1 MKALLAKTDD
11 TNSLAL
17 DEDQKMFWV
26 SLLTRG
32 RWVLKMQAAKKTG
45 KLVAGDSGIGR
56 CCLSMTFAA
65 GCSFRVCRIDVASSH
80 EILKYKFRL

>member
-1 MKALLAKTDD
+1 LKALLVKTDG

-32 RWVLKMQAAKKTG
+32 CWVVKDAGSKENWQAC
-45 KLVAGDSGIGR
+45 GR
-56 CCLSMTFAA
+56 RFRDRQMLPEYDLCGRLFFPCLPN
-65 GCSFRVCRIDVASSH
+65 
-80 EILKYKFRL
+80 

>member
-1 MKALLAKTDD
+1 LKAPVAKTDG

-32 RWVLKMQAAKKTG
+32 RWFLKMQAAR
-45 KLVAGDSGIGR
+45 KLASLWQEIQGS
-56 CCLSMTFAA
+56 A
-65 GCSFRVCRIDVASSH
+65 DVA
-80 EILKYKFRL
+80 